1 MLISLSPIALAVI
14 AAFFFALGAQC
25 QNQGLATLDSRSGT
39 ALSITAAAGSYLIL
53 APWFLNLDLLF
64 HPAVLIFVL
73 IGLFRPAV
81 SANLS
86 VMGMRYLGPTLSTTL
101 ASTAPLFGTA
111 MGVLW
116 LGEVVTWEIAVGTVG
131 IFAGILLLTR
141 RPGGSAGDWPLWALA
156 LPIGAAF
163 LRSLGHVL
171 SKVGLDQVAEPF
183 IAGMVGFV
191 VSALITNAIRLARRE
206 PPKIPLN
213 QHGTYWFLGGGV
225 CFATAIFTL
234 NNAFMEGQVVTV
246 IPIIAASPIFTL
258 LMSWLI
264 FRRERLT
271 LKIVAAVFLV
281 VPSVAFIAVS

>member
-1 MLISLSPIALAVI
+1 
-14 AAFFFALGAQC
+14 
-25 QNQGLATLDSRSGT
+25 
-39 ALSITAAAGSYLIL
+39 
-53 APWFLNLDLLF
+53 
-64 HPAVLIFVL
+64 
-73 IGLFRPAV
+73 
-81 SANLS
+81 
-86 VMGMRYLGPTLSTTL
+86 
-101 ASTAPLFGTA
+101 

-191 VSALITNAIRLARRE
+191 VSALITHAIRLARRE
-206 PPKIPLN
+206 ARKSSINTAPI
-213 QHGTYWFLGGGV
+213 GSSRRGV
-225 CFATAIFTL
+225 FRDGDFHL